1 EILQSNR
8 RVRQARAML
17 GSIAGD
23 GTYSM
28 SLYRSNRLRSALRDS
43 AREESPSWFVAHSY
57 HVGPFA
63 LEGGRSW
70 IDFHNVDSEI
80 WRRLGAPAATS
91 GLRERFAR
99 QQASRV
105 AQWEKRLVSSASGI
119 SCVSDRD
126 ARILSEL
133 GPRVPPVVVPNGV
146 DLEFYVFRAA
156 PSASPKVF

>member
-1 EILQSNR
+1 PTRDGLAIRNYHLLKGLTGEFRVRAFALRAPHLKTGEYPEGVEGVEILQSNR

-119 SCVSDRD
+119 
-126 ARILSEL
+126 
-133 GPRVPPVVVPNGV
+133 
-146 DLEFYVFRAA
+146 
-156 PSASPKVF
+156 